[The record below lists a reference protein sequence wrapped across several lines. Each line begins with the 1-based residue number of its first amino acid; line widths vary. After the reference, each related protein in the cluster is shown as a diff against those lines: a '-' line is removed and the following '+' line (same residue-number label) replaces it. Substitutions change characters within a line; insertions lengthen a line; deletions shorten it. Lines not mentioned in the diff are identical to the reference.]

1 MRFAWALLAFVASL
15 AGAQAVA
22 QPALFPP
29 PGEMIASPTEELPEG
44 KFDPPS
50 TPWKPPAAVEPTPVT
65 SSGEGDTPAEAGS
78 PGAGDETSDLKKD
91 DGAADVI
98 VNEKRTWY
106 QRVFLVVPEPWDTGV
121 ELGLNGAAG
130 TSDSFSMRTGG
141 YIKRQSRFSKLDT
154 SLYYNRT
161 GAGGV
166 ITQNNAQFD
175 VRNDWLL
182 DDKSPWTLFGTNS
195 VFYDQFK
202 DFDLQTN
209 VDGGVGYRFY
219 HEKELELIGRVGA
232 GTSREFG
239 GEDDRWVPEGL
250 FGVEYSQQLNA
261 TQKVYSKLDWFPELD
276 DTGEFRAVADVGWEV
291 VLVQP
296 SNLSLKISANDRY
309 DSTPNGAEPHLL
321 NYSVLLLLKL

>member
-1 MRFAWALLAFVASL
+1 MRFAWAMLAFVASL

-50 TPWKPPAAVEPTPVT
+50 SPWKPPVAVEPTPVT

-121 ELGLNGAAG
+121 ELGLNGSSG

-141 YIKRQSRFSKLDT
+141 VHQAASRVFRSSIPACIT
-154 SLYYNRT
+154 TARAAAAY
-161 GAGGV
+161 

-182 DDKSPWTLFGTNS
+182 DDKSPWTLFGNE
-195 VFYDQFK
+195 Q
-202 DFDLQTN
+202 
-209 VDGGVGYRFY
+209 RF
-219 HEKELELIGRVGA
+219 L
-232 GTSREFG
+232 
-239 GEDDRWVPEGL
+239 
-250 FGVEYSQQLNA
+250 
-261 TQKVYSKLDWFPELD
+261 
-276 DTGEFRAVADVGWEV
+276 
-291 VLVQP
+291 
-296 SNLSLKISANDRY
+296 
-309 DSTPNGAEPHLL
+309 
-321 NYSVLLLLKL
+321 

>member
-1 MRFAWALLAFVASL
+1 MRFAWAMLAFVASL

-29 PGEMIASPTEELPEG
+29 PGEMITSPTEELPEG

-50 TPWKPPAAVEPTPVT
+50 SPWKPPVALEPTPA
-65 SSGEGDTPAEAGS
+65 GLQKPEDEDTPAEAGS
-78 PGAGDETSDLKKD
+78 PGARGEKSDLKKD

-98 VNEKRTWY
+98 VDEKRTWY
-106 QRVFLVVPEPWDTGV
+106 QRVFLIVPEPWDTGV
-121 ELGLNGAAG
+121 ELGLNGSAG

-161 GAGGV
+161 GSGGV

-219 HEKELELIGRVGA
+219 HEKELELIGAWVLARRVSLAARMTVGCRKVCSA
-232 GTSREFG
+232 LSTASSSMRRKKSIASLIGFRSWTTRGNSELSPM
-239 GEDDRWVPEGL
+239 WVGKWCSCSP
-250 FGVEYSQQLNA
+250 Q
-261 TQKVYSKLDWFPELD
+261 
-276 DTGEFRAVADVGWEV
+276 
-291 VLVQP
+291 
-296 SNLSLKISANDRY
+296 I
-309 DSTPNGAEPHLL
+309 
-321 NYSVLLLLKL
+321 